1 MNVVSQLVWYCP
13 AYDQK
18 NNWLSINM
26 SQIPKDFMLQGDNS
40 NDSTNDC
47 EYIALS
53 VRLHQKTKEQTVS
66 LEDVAVNKEALL
78 SSWNSPRSILILI
91 QSVVM
96 TLKDTK

>member
-1 MNVVSQLVWYCP
+1 MKVVSQLWYYP

-18 NNWLSINM
+18 NNWLPINM

-53 VRLHQKTKEQTVS
+53 VILHQKTKEQTVS
-66 LEDVAVNKEALL
+66 SEDVAVNKVAWFYCLPEIHPVA
-78 SSWNSPRSILILI
+78 S
-91 QSVVM
+91 
-96 TLKDTK
+96 